1 MIRAEFFQ
9 SNGYLSGF
17 SISGHANMAKPGE
30 SDVICAA
37 VSSAVQLVANGITEI
52 CCEQA
57 SLDVKEN
64 LISLTKK
71 DGFSQKGRCFL
82 EALLLH
88 LQLLYEDNPNAIK
101 IIITEV

>member
-9 SNGYLSGF
+9 SNGYFSGF
-17 SISGHANMAKPGE
+17 LISGHADIAKPSE
-30 SDVICAA
+30 PDVVCAA

-52 CCEQA
+52 CREQV
-57 SLDVKEN
+57 SVDVKEN
-64 LISLTKK
+64 LISLTEKE
-71 DGFSQKGRCFL
+71 GLSQKGRCFL

-88 LQLLYEDNPNAIK
+88 LQLLCEDSPNAIK

>member
-1 MIRAEFFQ
+1 
-9 SNGYLSGF
+9 
-17 SISGHANMAKPGE
+17 MAK
-30 SDVICAA
+30 SDEPDIVCAA

-52 CCEQA
+52 CSEQA
-57 SLDVKEN
+57 SVDVKEN

-71 DGFSQKGRCFL
+71 DGLSQKGRCFL

-88 LQLLYEDNPNAIK
+88 LQLLCEDSPNAIK

>member
-9 SNGYLSGF
+9 SNGYISGF
-17 SISGHANMAKPGE
+17 SISGHADMAKLGE
-30 SDVICAA
+30 PDVICAA

-52 CCEQA
+52 CREQV
-57 SLDVKEN
+57 SVDVEEN
-64 LISLTKK
+64 LISLTEK
-71 DGFSQKGRCFL
+71 DGFSQNGRCFL

-88 LQLLYEDNPNAIK
+88 LQLLCEDSPNAIK

>member
-17 SISGHANMAKPGE
+17 SISGHADTAKDGE
-30 SDVICAA
+30 PDIVCAA
-37 VSSAVQLVANGITEI
+37 VSSAVQLIANGITEI
-52 CCEQA
+52 CKEQVL
-57 SLDVKEN
+57 LDVKEN

-71 DGFSQKGRCFL
+71 EGLSQNGRCFL

-88 LQLLYEDNPNAIK
+88 LQLLCEDSPNAIK